1 MYYTIILYRK
11 YRNFVYLTN
20 IFFLNGKIKLGDV
33 MLSERLLD
41 IRDEAELN
49 QEDMAEILKVSQ
61 SNYSRWENGKE
72 LIPLSKL
79 NILCNYFKVNM
90 DYVIGISRNFK
101 CEKKYTFNNEMIGKR
116 LKEFRKENGITQVK
130 LAEFLNTT
138 QSTISAYESGKTTLL
153 TAFAL
158 QIVDKYKI
166 SLDWFCGRK

>member
-41 IRDEAELN
+41 I
-49 QEDMAEILKVSQ
+49 
-61 SNYSRWENGKE
+61 NYSRWENGKE

-166 SLDWFCGRK
+166 SLDWLCGRK

>member
-1 MYYTIILYRK
+1 MGKLY
-11 YRNFVYLTN
+11 
-20 IFFLNGKIKLGDV
+20 LGDS

-79 NILCNYFKVNM
+79 NILCNHFKVSM
-90 DYVIGISRNFK
+90 DYVIGITRTSK
-101 CEKKYTFNNEMIGKR
+101 STKKYKFSNEIIGQR
-116 LKEFRKENGITQVK
+116 LKEFRKSNEITQTE
-130 LAEFLNTT
+130 LANILNTT
-138 QSTISAYESGKTTLL
+138 QSTISAYECGKTTLL

-158 QIVDKYKI
+158 EIVNKYNI
-166 SLDWFCGRK
+166 SLDWLCGRK